1 MDTQTLARIETKLD
15 LILMS
20 VLGRTTQPHESLA
33 DGDTA
38 RDFFRQF
45 TPKQNAALQML
56 MRGAS
61 NQEIAERMG
70 VSVNTA
76 KVHVRSIAA
85 KLDVKSRASIAVV
98 ANRHWQEIDDE
109 EYRLASGGLP
119 KDWDKNWS
127 EDDPLK
133 GLYFSGVTANK
144 VSGHEVTTSEA
155 RRHEK
160 EQGDDVAT
168 GEKRGRVSRPG
179 NARKGGRVKRKS
191 EGIDG
196 QE

>member
-1 MDTQTLARIETKLD
+1 METQAIARIEAKVD

-20 VLGRTTQPHESLA
+20 LLGRTAQVEERDTGA
-33 DGDTA
+33 DGA

-61 NQEIAERMG
+61 NQEIADRMG

-85 KLDVKSRASIAVV
+85 KLDVRNRASIAVV
-98 ANRHWQEIDDE
+98 ANRYWRGIGDE
-109 EYRLASGGLP
+109 EYRMASGGLP
-119 KDWDKNWS
+119 KDWDETWS
-127 EDDPLK
+127 ESDPLK
-133 GLYFSGVTANK
+133 GLYFSG
-144 VSGHEVTTSEA
+144 
-155 RRHEK
+155 K
-160 EQGDDVAT
+160 EQSDDAEV
-168 GEKRGRVSRPG
+168 GEKGGRVSRPG
-179 NARKGGRVKRKS
+179 HARQGGRVKRKS

-196 QE
+196 QD

>member
-1 MDTQTLARIETKLD
+1 MDTQALTRIEAKVD

-20 VLGRTTQPHESLA
+20 VLGRTAQPVEDIA
-33 DGDTA
+33 GGDNNAQASEAA

-85 KLDVKSRASIAVV
+85 KLDVKNRASIVVV
-98 ANRHWQEIDDE
+98 ANRHWQVIGKE

-119 KDWDKNWS
+119 KDWDETWH
-127 EDDPLK
+127 EEDPLK
-133 GLYFSGVTANK
+133 GLYFSG
-144 VSGHEVTTSEA
+144 
-155 RRHEK
+155 K
-160 EQGDDVAT
+160 ERGDDAAT
-168 GEKRGRVSRPG
+168 GEKGERVSRSG
-179 NARKGGRVKRKS
+179 DAGTGGRIK
-191 EGIDG
+191 
-196 QE
+196 